1 MDGPWLNDLAARDN
15 RYKFNGIERIQDNG
29 LNMDLAP
36 FRSYDPAI
44 GRWWQADPI
53 AKAWESPYAAMFN
66 SPLNWAD
73 PMGLDPEDPERPK
86 APKGFRYDKEGNL
99 MPKKTF
105 EVTAKREN
113 NRTLPSNLFIDGDQ
127 AYYQRGNTWYVQ
139 EHAPIEEGGTRNYGL
154 DPRHGWVFVR
164 SDYESYKGYVKA
176 ADNLVTAM
184 EVTVDVGVSL
194 GFGAEALGVYSAGLG
209 VTKATVAG
217 SRYLAVGSKYA
228 GKAKKAVDA
237 GMDLALGLNKDLSKF
252 AGAKGF
258 QTYRNFSKGLQLD
271 KIEAALRNSK
281 NRLHFNMTGFSK
293 SQFKTFN
300 PNGPIKYGDI
310 TNWELHTILSNPSI
324 LKRTTFYRLEK
335 RVYEV
340 ISNPFK

>member
-1 MDGPWLNDLAARDN
+1 MDWIALNSAWLNDLTARDN
-15 RYKFNGIERIQDNG
+15 RYKFNGIERVPDFG

-127 AYYQRGNTWYVQ
+127 AYYQRGDSWYVQ
-139 EHAPIEEGGTRNYGL
+139 EHAPIEEGGTRTYGL

-194 GFGAEALGVYSAGLG
+194 GFGAEALGVYSTGLG
-209 VTKATVAG
+209 VTKATIAG
-217 SRYLAVGSKYA
+217 SRYLAVGSRYKSAAAWAKTANLGRKLDYVF
-228 GKAKKAVDA
+228 GKATGAVHNIERSTD
-237 GMDLALGLNKDLSKF
+237 MLRQLNSIGIFDNAVGRSLLRGHLRAVF
-252 AGAKGF
+252 QNTKGI
-258 QTYRNFSKGLQLD
+258 LQD
-271 KIEAALRNSK
+271 NGRYLRES
-281 NRLHFNMTGFSK
+281 LLMG
-293 SQFKTFN
+293 
-300 PNGPIKYGDI
+300 PNGALKVESIWERNKLITIKLLG
-310 TNWELHTILSNPSI
+310 
-324 LKRTTFYRLEK
+324 RGR
-335 RVYEV
+335 
-340 ISNPFK
+340 